1 MHENIDRKYGA
12 IPFWSWNG
20 EQTEEEITCQLEL
33 AAGANLRGMAVLAY
47 HIRKN
52 QKNDI
57 TARIET

>member
-1 MHENIDRKYGA
+1 MKTSIGNTGQF
-12 IPFWSWNG
+12 PLWFWNG
-20 EQTEEEITCQLEL
+20 KQTEEEITCQLEL

-57 TARIET
+57 TVRIET